1 MFLKKLQTS
10 AWDSGEFT
18 MEFVVFNPLSLNV
31 MSLVYAQFIE
41 KELSH
46 WSGNCI
52 VMNSL
57 KLELHYTFPKK
68 VYACTKLLN
77 TGFKPKSTL
86 CWIAIQTTL
95 TAKYN
100 SS

>member
-1 MFLKKLQTS
+1 
-10 AWDSGEFT
+10 
-18 MEFVVFNPLSLNV
+18 MEFVVFNPPSLNV

-41 KELSH
+41 KEFSH

-52 VMNSL
+52 VMDSL

-86 CWIAIQTTL
+86 YWIAIQTTL

>member
-18 MEFVVFNPLSLNV
+18 MEFVVFNPLCLNV

-41 KELSH
+41 KEFSH

-52 VMNSL
+52 VMDSL

>member
-52 VMNSL
+52 VMDSL

-95 TAKYN
+95 AAKYN

>member
-41 KELSH
+41 KEFSY

-52 VMNSL
+52 VMDSL
-57 KLELHYTFPKK
+57 KLELHYTFSKK

-86 CWIAIQTTL
+86 YWIAIQTTL

>member
-1 MFLKKLQTS
+1 
-10 AWDSGEFT
+10 

-41 KELSH
+41 KEFSH

-52 VMNSL
+52 VMDSL

-68 VYACTKLLN
+68 VYACT
-77 TGFKPKSTL
+77 
-86 CWIAIQTTL
+86 
-95 TAKYN
+95 
-100 SS
+100 

>member
-18 MEFVVFNPLSLNV
+18 IEFVVFNPLSLNV

-41 KELSH
+41 KEFSH

-52 VMNSL
+52 VMDSL
-57 KLELHYTFPKK
+57 KLELHYTFPK
-68 VYACTKLLN
+68 KLLN

-86 CWIAIQTTL
+86 CWIAIQTSL

>member
-1 MFLKKLQTS
+1 
-10 AWDSGEFT
+10 
-18 MEFVVFNPLSLNV
+18 MEFVVFNPLSLKV

-41 KELSH
+41 KEFSH

-52 VMNSL
+52 VMDSL
-57 KLELHYTFPKK
+57 KLELHNTFLKK

-86 CWIAIQTTL
+86 CCTLCWIAIQTTL

-100 SS
+100 SF